1 MGEAKQKLLDA
12 EGKLAE
18 ERLQVV
24 EDRRKLEEQKQKFQ
38 QEMEQRQKDEQNL
51 ILGKKLGS
59 GHKGNIQKYT
69 RLKFIFG
76 LSKVLRISK
85 RYKIVNGISPIRSD
99 LYEGRLV
106 ANQVS
111 AILYPFEMRETL
123 RLYSEC
129 GKARGKIS
137 FAMKMKQ

>member
-59 GHKGNIQKYT
+59 GHKGNIQKYYNNT
-69 RLKFIFG
+69 PKYFIVKA
-76 LSKVLRISK
+76 S
-85 RYKIVNGISPIRSD
+85 
-99 LYEGRLV
+99 
-106 ANQVS
+106 VS
-111 AILYPFEMRETL
+111 TFKSAWVDEIDENF
-123 RLYSEC
+123 
-129 GKARGKIS
+129 
-137 FAMKMKQ
+137 

>member
-59 GHKGNIQKYT
+59 GHKGNIQKYNAQ
-69 RLKFIFG
+69 KS
-76 LSKVLRISK
+76 SKVRRIS
-85 RYKIVNGISPIRSD
+85 
-99 LYEGRLV
+99 
-106 ANQVS
+106 
-111 AILYPFEMRETL
+111 
-123 RLYSEC
+123 
-129 GKARGKIS
+129 
-137 FAMKMKQ
+137 

>member
-51 ILGKKLGS
+51 NSRKETRFWPQRKYLK
-59 GHKGNIQKYT
+59 NIPDH
-69 RLKFIFG
+69 LVSSIFRKNRG
-76 LSKVLRISK
+76 RI
-85 RYKIVNGISPIRSD
+85 D
-99 LYEGRLV
+99 
-106 ANQVS
+106 
-111 AILYPFEMRETL
+111 FE
-123 RLYSEC
+123 C
-129 GKARGKIS
+129 AKARGK
-137 FAMKMKQ
+137 

>member
-38 QEMEQRQKDEQNL
+38 QEMEQKQKDEQNL

-59 GHKGNIQKYT
+59 GHKGKLFKNI
-69 RLKFIFG
+69 LAPKFVSTLFSTPIFWFFKG
-76 LSKVLRISK
+76 RWF
-85 RYKIVNGISPIRSD
+85 VNP
-99 LYEGRLV
+99 
-106 ANQVS
+106 
-111 AILYPFEMRETL
+111 
-123 RLYSEC
+123 
-129 GKARGKIS
+129 
-137 FAMKMKQ
+137 

>member
-59 GHKGNIQKYT
+59 GHKGNIQKYIC
-69 RLKFIFG
+69 LQFIFG
-76 LSKVLRISK
+76 VKCYRSQKDIKLTMEFHQSGVISM
-85 RYKIVNGISPIRSD
+85 RGDVWQIRS
-99 LYEGRLV
+99 RQF
-106 ANQVS
+106 NI
-111 AILYPFEMRETL
+111 IL
-123 RLYSEC
+123 
-129 GKARGKIS
+129 
-137 FAMKMKQ
+137 

>member
-59 GHKGNIQKYT
+59 GHKGNIQKYI

-76 LSKVLRISK
+76 VKC
-85 RYKIVNGISPIRSD
+85 YRSQKD
-99 LYEGRLV
+99 IKL
-106 ANQVS
+106 
-111 AILYPFEMRETL
+111 
-123 RLYSEC
+123 
-129 GKARGKIS
+129 
-137 FAMKMKQ
+137 AMEFQE

>member
-59 GHKGNIQKYT
+59 GHKGIIQKYT
-69 RLKFIFG
+69 RPPCPKYFFRKERG
-76 LSKVLRISK
+76 RI
-85 RYKIVNGISPIRSD
+85 V
-99 LYEGRLV
+99 
-106 ANQVS
+106 
-111 AILYPFEMRETL
+111 F
-123 RLYSEC
+123 
-129 GKARGKIS
+129 
-137 FAMKMKQ
+137 

>member
-1 MGEAKQKLLDA
+1 MWLQELGEAKQKLLDA

-59 GHKGNIQKYT
+59 GHKGNIQKYI
-69 RLKFIFG
+69 RSNCPKFAFG
-76 LSKVLRISK
+76 LSKVL
-85 RYKIVNGISPIRSD
+85 
-99 LYEGRLV
+99 
-106 ANQVS
+106 
-111 AILYPFEMRETL
+111 
-123 RLYSEC
+123 
-129 GKARGKIS
+129 
-137 FAMKMKQ
+137 

>member
-38 QEMEQRQKDEQNL
+38 QEMEQKQKDEQNL

-59 GHKGNIQKYT
+59 GHKGKLFKNI
-69 RLKFIFG
+69 LAPKFVSSLFSTPIF
-76 LSKVLRISK
+76 LFLQ
-85 RYKIVNGISPIRSD
+85 RSMACKP
-99 LYEGRLV
+99 LNPLTTWVEC
-106 ANQVS
+106 
-111 AILYPFEMRETL
+111 ILNIKKLEE
-123 RLYSEC
+123 
-129 GKARGKIS
+129 K
-137 FAMKMKQ
+137 

>member
-38 QEMEQRQKDEQNL
+38 QEMEQKQKDEQNL

-59 GHKGNIQKYT
+59 GHKGNY
-69 RLKFIFG
+69 
-76 LSKVLRISK
+76 SKI
-85 RYKIVNGISPIRSD
+85 
-99 LYEGRLV
+99 
-106 ANQVS
+106 
-111 AILYPFEMRETL
+111 
-123 RLYSEC
+123 YSSHFFNF
-129 GKARGKIS
+129 RFS
-137 FAMKMKQ
+137 QNLDS